1 MKGYDP
7 WPIQKIVN
15 KDRPRVR
22 PHDEIIRLLKAYDMY
37 VKGSMKSRQTI
48 YVNMWEISAERERN
62 YEKKPNNYFII
73 GNYKIKK
80 N

>member
-15 KDRPRVR
+15 KDRPRDR